1 MYKVVPT
8 HQFERARQLTA
19 YAGVSPRIVQSGTSV
34 RGKTRMCK
42 RGNKRI
48 RQALYLSAM
57 ATLNTKKPNS
67 LSAMHYRLCE
77 GGKQGKEALG
87 AVMRKQLTVM
97 RAVIIS
103 GKPYDPTFKG
113 RGKFSA

>member
-1 MYKVVPT
+1 
-8 HQFERARQLTA
+8 
-19 YAGVSPRIVQSGTSV
+19 
-34 RGKTRMCK
+34 MCK
-42 RGNKRI
+42 RGNQRI

-77 GGKQGKEALG
+77 DGKQGKAALG

-103 GKPYDPTFKG
+103 GKPYDPAFKG
-113 RGKFSA
+113 RGKLQGKPAGEGATST

>member
-1 MYKVVPT
+1 MAVW
-8 HQFERARQLTA
+8 RR
-19 YAGVSPRIVQSGTSV
+19 V

-48 RQALYLSAM
+48 RQALYLPAM

-67 LSAMHYRLCE
+67 LSGMHYRLCE

-113 RGKFSA
+113 RGKFSARTLAEGTI